1 MALDR
6 GSFPIKIVVLGIP
19 CTSLILWIFE
29 YILASSA
36 RLESFFFPLLFFKP
50 ALGMVFFLI
59 YADVITFSPEGP
71 LVCFCFSRVFHG
83 ALHSFYCQQADLS
96 FFMRILSNKLGSPGL
111 GEKHLYLPI
120 LLISLY
126 LTLSTANGLINIC
139 WLLFSVE

>member
-1 MALDR
+1 MALGG

-36 RLESFFFPLLFFKP
+36 RLESFFSLLFSN
-50 ALGMVFFLI
+50 LLWEWFFI

-71 LVCFCFSRVFHG
+71 LVCFCFSLVFHG
-83 ALHSFYCQQADLS
+83 ALHSFYCQQSVLS
-96 FFMRILSNKLGSPGL
+96 FFMRILSIKLGSPGL
-111 GEKHLYLPI
+111 IEKHLYLPI

-126 LTLSTANGLINIC
+126 LTLSTDNGLINIC